1 LIVEHASRTDTG
13 RVRSRNEDS
22 FSAAPDIGLYIVAD
36 GMGGQAGGDEASRY
50 ACLTIEEYVRRRHE
64 VLQDYE
70 SDPAPERRRAVF
82 QLLEEAI
89 RAASER
95 IIKEGESHTELGGM
109 ATTAVVLLLLG
120 EHAFVANLGDSRA
133 YLLRDGYAR
142 LLTEDHSLFFELIRQ
157 GRLSRDATGFPYKNV
172 VTRALGVRG
181 TALADT
187 FDFEVMAGDRFI
199 LCTDGLHGYMD
210 DEEAYLLAANGKPDT
225 AAERLVEFALDSGGA
240 DNVTVVLADVKSI
253 DGDDEEVRE
262 RDRVMSVFPILAGID
277 FGDRVRMI
285 SQFDHRMVEDGQT
298 LFQEGEEA
306 DGLYCVVSGS
316 VEIRRADKAVV
327 TFGPGANLGEISL
340 VEKRPRLA
348 TALARGAVDVLVL
361 RRQVFG
367 GMVRRSPRLASKLLY
382 NLVRTL
388 AHRLRGTN
396 DELVIL
402 KTHFNTEG
410 VDLPKFLSSDELDED

>member
-1 LIVEHASRTDTG
+1 MIVEHASRTDTG

-36 GMGGQAGGDEASRY
+36 GMGGQAGGDAASRY
-50 ACLTIEEYVRRRHE
+50 ACLTIEDYVRRRHA
-64 VLQDYE
+64 VLQRYE
-70 SDPAPERRRAVF
+70 REPVPGRRQAIF

-95 IIKEGESHTELGGM
+95 IIMEGESHAELEGM
-109 ATTAVVLLLLG
+109 ATTAVVLLLLAD
-120 EHAFVANLGDSRA
+120 HAFVANLGDSRA
-133 YLLRDGYAR
+133 YLIRDGYAR

-187 FDFEVMAGDRFI
+187 FDFETMPGDRFM

-210 DEEAYLLAANGKPDT
+210 DEEAYLLAANGGPDT
-225 AAERLVEFALDSGGA
+225 ASERLVEFALDSGGA

-253 DGDDEEVRE
+253 EGDDAAVRE

-277 FGDRVRMI
+277 FGDRIRMI
-285 SQFDHRMVEDGQT
+285 SQFDHRTVGDGQT
-298 LFQEGEEA
+298 LFREGEEA
-306 DGLYCVVSGS
+306 DGLYCMVSGE
-316 VEIRRADKAVV
+316 VEIRRANKAVV
-327 TFGPGANLGEISL
+327 TFGPGANFGEISL

-348 TALARGAVDVLVL
+348 TALARGPVEVLVL

-388 AHRLRGTN
+388 AHRLRSTN

-402 KTHFNTEG
+402 KTYFNAEG
-410 VDLPKFLSSDELDED
+410 VDLPNLLSSDDLEED